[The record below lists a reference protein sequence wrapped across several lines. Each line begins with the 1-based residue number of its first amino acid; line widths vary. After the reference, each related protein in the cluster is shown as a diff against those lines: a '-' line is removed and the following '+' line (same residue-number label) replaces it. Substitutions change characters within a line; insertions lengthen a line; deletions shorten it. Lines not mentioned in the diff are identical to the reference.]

1 MWGIMWRG
9 GSHMFWGGEGGL
21 QPGAWAAPRAGP
33 RSSEGKAV
41 ERFSICLSGCQPQG
55 LGWSLIVCIWEA
67 QRPHCVC
74 TRSQRQSPRLVRRGR
89 WAGRSLGWGA
99 RWEGQVHL
107 ASDTGA
113 NWPERWALD
122 LPSVPPSLPAMASPA
137 PSTWVSQRGQTP
149 SAAASHSPAP
159 PAHPACFS
167 FTDPL
172 LPEQPRWLPTSCFK
186 SALHQGR

>member
-1 MWGIMWRG
+1 MGAAWQSMWGIMCG

-21 QPGAWAAPRAGP
+21 KPGAWAAPRAGP
-33 RSSEGKAV
+33 GPSKGKAV

-67 QRPHCVC
+67 QCPYCVC
-74 TRSQRQSPRLVRRGR
+74 TWSQRQSPRLMRRGR

-113 NWPERWALD
+113 NWPGEMGPGPSYRPALPACHGVVSTQHVGESAWTD
-122 LPSVPPSLPAMASPA
+122 SIGCSLSLSCPTCTPSL
-137 PSTWVSQRGQTP
+137 
-149 SAAASHSPAP
+149 
-159 PAHPACFS
+159 
-167 FTDPL
+167 L
-172 LPEQPRWLPTSCFK
+172 L
-186 SALHQGR
+186 LH